1 MQETYASIFAVIIA
15 LRNIFFADLIYGL
28 YDDAYSYWGTLFKFN
43 QVLVRC
49 IDARLNDPDSK
60 KSLARMLY
68 FNLMRN
74 LPNSIMRQ
82 LLYKGKLNFGAI
94 QLLAIWTLVVT
105 VIA

>member
-1 MQETYASIFAVIIA
+1 
-15 LRNIFFADLIYGL
+15 
-28 YDDAYSYWGTLFKFN
+28 
-43 QVLVRC
+43 
-49 IDARLNDPDSK
+49 
-60 KSLARMLY
+60 MLY